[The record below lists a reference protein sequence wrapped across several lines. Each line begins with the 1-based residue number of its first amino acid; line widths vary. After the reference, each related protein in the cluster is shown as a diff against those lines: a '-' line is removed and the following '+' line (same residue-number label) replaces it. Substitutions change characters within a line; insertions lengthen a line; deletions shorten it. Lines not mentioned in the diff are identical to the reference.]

1 MFICLLQVNT
11 RNCDTVVAGIQFGV
25 MGCLSTVSTFAA
37 EFNKMRLSSDPW
49 TAYVYAAI
57 TICVSF
63 SFGILIYCI
72 PYWTKGFDI
81 DM

>member
-1 MFICLLQVNT
+1 VNT

-49 TAYVYAAI
+49 TAYAYAAI
-57 TICVSF
+57 TIS
-63 SFGILIYCI
+63 SKFGCNLH
-72 PYWTKGFDI
+72 PPNSEDDNFFAQGLSNL
-81 DM
+81 